1 MRGLFDGIVTLALA
15 YGAIAGLFGA
25 IIGYQTG
32 QFSWWEVLI
41 VLVVSGLL
49 ADAALKK

>member
-15 YGAIAGLFGA
+15 YGAIAGLFSV

-32 QFSWWEVLI
+32 QLTWWAALI